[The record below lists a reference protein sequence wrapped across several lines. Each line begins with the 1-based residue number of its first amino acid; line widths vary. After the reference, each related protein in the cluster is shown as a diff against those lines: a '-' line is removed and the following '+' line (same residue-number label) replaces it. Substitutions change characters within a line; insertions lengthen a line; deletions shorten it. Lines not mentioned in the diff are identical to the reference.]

1 MYVPQIIYLTRA
13 FYFKHTA
20 GLDVEV
26 VMNFNHFL
34 SAYYPDTSYGGDR
47 LFQDMIDQAVHA
59 ENLGYA
65 SVSIPEHH
73 LLNVLLTPSPLQMAV
88 KIAAETKRVDIM
100 TSVVQLP
107 LHDMRTYAGDVV
119 TADIFTN
126 GRLKLGVGKGAFG
139 VEIERMGVPVEETRE
154 RFDESLNVL
163 QKLLTEEN
171 VSWSGRYYNFDELTV
186 MPRPVRPIQ
195 FMMAALV
202 PAAIYHST
210 LRGFHIQTTP
220 LMASNEQMM
229 EQINAFYKAKG
240 ELGDAGEHLTLS
252 LSRVA
257 WLAENE
263 ADKWRKVEMAHDYY
277 ARFDN
282 VFTGPG
288 IVKNGAIAA
297 LPREQSIEDLEKNL
311 LICTKDEFIDQLSV
325 YAEAGVDEIILSQNL
340 GGSNQETLDN
350 MQAIAEQVM
359 PHFTK

>member
-1 MYVPQIIYLTRA
+1 
-13 FYFKHTA
+13 
-20 GLDVEV
+20 
-26 VMNFNHFL
+26 MNFNHFL

-47 LFQDMIDQAVHA
+47 LFNDMIAQAVHA

-73 LLNVLLTPSPLQMAV
+73 LLNILLTPAPLQMAV
-88 KIAAETKRVDIM
+88 KVAAETQHINIM

-107 LHDMRTYAGDVV
+107 LHDMRTYAGEVI

-139 VEIERMGVPVEETRE
+139 VEIARMGVPVEETRE

-171 VSWSGRYYNFDELTV
+171 VSWSGNYYHFDELTV

-202 PAAIYHST
+202 PEAIYHST

-220 LMASNEQMM
+220 LMASNEKML
-229 EQINAFYKAKG
+229 EQIGAFYRAKD
-240 ELGDAGEHLTLS
+240 ELGEAGEHLTLS

-263 ADKWRKVEMAHDYY
+263 ADKWRKVALAYDYY
-277 ARFDN
+277 SRFDN
-282 VFTGPG
+282 VFSGPG
-288 IVKNGAIAA
+288 MVHNGAVEP
-297 LPREQSIEDLEKNL
+297 LPRAQSMEELEKNL

-340 GGSNQETLDN
+340 GTSQQATLDN

-359 PHFTK
+359 PHFAT